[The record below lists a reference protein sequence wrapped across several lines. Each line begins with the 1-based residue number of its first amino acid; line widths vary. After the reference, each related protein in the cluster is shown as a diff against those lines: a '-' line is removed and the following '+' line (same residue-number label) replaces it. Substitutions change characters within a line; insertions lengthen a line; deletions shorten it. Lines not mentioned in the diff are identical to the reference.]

1 MQSDHKHGRD
11 GRSSDFRSV
20 QTLRQ
25 GGNHGL
31 LVRFINFMFNTA
43 LTYDDVLLLP
53 QYSDIRRSEVSL
65 KTNLTKGLGL
75 ELPILSAPMDTVTES
90 DMAIALARAGGLGV
104 IHKNMSVS
112 EQAMEVKKV
121 KQKKLLV
128 GAAIGYGEGAF
139 ERALALAQAGADV
152 LIIDTAHG
160 HSKGVI
166 EMTQQLKKDLRFK
179 KVEIIAGNV
188 ATAEGVRA
196 LIKAGADA
204 VKVGIGPGSI
214 CTTRVVAG
222 IGVPQLSA
230 IFEAVQ
236 VAKQSGIS
244 VISDGGINYSGD
256 IVKALAAGASS
267 VMIGR
272 LLAGTKESPGKLVK
286 ENGKLFKTYRGMG
299 SFEAMQKGS
308 KDRYGHADSTKK
320 QLVPEG
326 VSARVPY
333 TGLVADVLEQMA
345 GGLKSGM
352 VYIGAKNL
360 LELKKKAKFIQI
372 TSASLKESHP
382 HDLASMDKA
391 VNY

>member
-1 MQSDHKHGRD
+1 
-11 GRSSDFRSV
+11 
-20 QTLRQ
+20 
-25 GGNHGL
+25 
-31 LVRFINFMFNTA
+31 MFNTA
-43 LTYDDVLLLP
+43 LTFDDVLLLP
-53 QYSDIRRSEVSL
+53 QYSDIRRKDVSL
-65 KTNLTKGLGL
+65 STKLTKRLSL

-90 DMAIALARAGGLGV
+90 SMAIEMARAGGLGV
-104 IHKNMSVS
+104 IHKNMSAS
-112 EQAMEVKKV
+112 EQAREVQKV
-121 KQKKLLV
+121 KIKKLLV
-128 GAAIGYGEGAF
+128 GAAIAYGEGSL

-166 EMTQQLKKDLRFK
+166 EMTKLLKKDLRFK

-230 IFEAVQ
+230 VLEAVK
-236 VAKQSGIS
+236 VAKQSGIP
-244 VISDGGINYSGD
+244 IIADGGINYSGD
-256 IVKALAAGASS
+256 IVKSLAAGASA

-272 LLAGTKESPGKLVK
+272 LFAGTKESPGKLVK
-286 ENGKLFKTYRGMG
+286 INSKLYKTYRGMG

-308 KDRYGHADSTKK
+308 KDRYGHSESTKK

-372 TSASLKESHP
+372 TPASLKESHP
-382 HDLASMDKA
+382 HDLASIDKA